1 MPNGLVLPAPATSSL
16 GFTAGAF
23 GGTRTPPSAKTLVQK
38 RMNTKQRILLVLS
51 VNAIVALSLEMH
63 AQNRKK
69 TMETKQ
75 TIEEIKKHIAD
86 LDTEYQLAVKIND
99 AATMDRILA
108 DDFILVTGRGK
119 VFTKADLLKE
129 ARERNT
135 TYEHQEDT
143 QQTVRVWG
151 DTAVITALLWEKGTS
166 KDGTSFD
173 KKLWFSDTYVKTA
186 NGWKYVFA
194 QASLP
199 LPDSP

>member
-16 GFTAGAF
+16 GFAAGAF
-23 GGTRTPPSAKTLVQK
+23 GGTRSPQNPRAK
-38 RMNTKQRILLVLS
+38 RMNTKRTIFL
-51 VNAIVALSLEMH
+51 ALSLIVLAALPLQTR

-69 TMETKQ
+69 TMEAKQ
-75 TIEEIKKHIAD
+75 TTEEIKKHISD
-86 LDTEYQLAVKIND
+86 LDTEYQRAVKMND
-99 AATMDRILA
+99 ASTMDRILA

-119 VFTKADLLKE
+119 VFTKADLLKD
-129 ARERNT
+129 AREGNT
-135 TYEHQEDT
+135 KYEHQEDT

-173 KKLWFSDTYVKTA
+173 KKLWFSDIYMKTA
-186 NGWKYVFA
+186 NGWKYAFA

-199 LPDSP
+199 LPDSR